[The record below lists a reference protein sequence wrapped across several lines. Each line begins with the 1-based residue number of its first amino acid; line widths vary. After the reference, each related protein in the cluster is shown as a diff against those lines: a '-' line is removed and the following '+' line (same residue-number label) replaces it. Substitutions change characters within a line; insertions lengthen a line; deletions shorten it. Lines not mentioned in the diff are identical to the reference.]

1 MAVRKQGKSSENIHI
16 GIGGWNFA
24 PWRDNFYP
32 AGLPQARELEYA
44 SRHLT
49 AIEIN
54 STYHGTQKRTSFANW
69 HDATPDDFVFAV
81 KASRYATNRRIL
93 AEGADSIHR
102 FIDSGIAELRHK
114 LGPIVWQFAP
124 TKQFVPDDFEA
135 FLNLLPASV
144 EGVALR
150 HVLEVRH
157 ASFMCDEYLKLARK
171 FNAAT
176 VFTDSPKFPSFADLT
191 SDFVYARLMNAQEKL
206 ATGYAPK
213 DLDAWAGRVAS
224 WAGGK
229 LPDDLPA
236 VEDKPGAKRK
246 PKAVYLFFIN
256 GAKERA
262 PAAAGALLER
272 LGWAPTEAVPVK
284 VAVSKPAAADGAAK
298 APAKKAPAEK
308 AATTKAT
315 AKKAAAKK
323 AVTKKAPTKKA
334 AAQATKKTTRKAAT
348 KATTTPATAK
358 PAKKGA
364 ATKTPSRAGA

>member
-1 MAVRKQGKSSENIHI
+1 MAARKPAKVATNIHI

-69 HDATPDDFVFAV
+69 RDATPDDFVFSV
-81 KASRYATNRRIL
+81 KASRFATNRRVL

-114 LGPIVWQFAP
+114 LGPVVWQFAP

-135 FLNLLPASV
+135 FLTLLPDSV
-144 EGVALR
+144 EGVTLR

-157 ASFMCDEYLKLARK
+157 DSFMCDEFLKLTRK
-171 FNAAT
+171 YKAAT

-191 SDFVYARLMNAQEKL
+191 TDFVYARLLNAEASV
-206 ATGYAPK
+206 ATGYKDA
-213 DLDAWAGRVAS
+213 DLDQWAERVGQ
-224 WAGGK
+224 WAKGSA
-229 LPDDLPA
+229 PTDLPR
-236 VEDKPGAKRK
+236 VEDAPGARLK

-262 PAAAGALLER
+262 PAAAGALLAR
-272 LGWAPTEAVPVK
+272 LGWTPTETVPVK
-284 VAVSKPAAADGAAK
+284 VPVSKTAKAAAKTVPAKKAATKKPAAKK
-298 APAKKAPAEK
+298 APAKKPASR
-308 AATTKAT
+308 
-315 AKKAAAKK
+315 AAA
-323 AVTKKAPTKKA
+323 
-334 AAQATKKTTRKAAT
+334 
-348 KATTTPATAK
+348 
-358 PAKKGA
+358 
-364 ATKTPSRAGA
+364 